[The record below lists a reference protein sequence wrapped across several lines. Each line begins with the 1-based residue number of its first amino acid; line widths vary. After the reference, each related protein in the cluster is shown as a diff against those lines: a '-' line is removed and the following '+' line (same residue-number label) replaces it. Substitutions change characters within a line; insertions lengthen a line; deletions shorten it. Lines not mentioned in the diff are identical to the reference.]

1 MRKDICCVGHITL
14 DKIIVPG
21 METYLNGGT
30 SYYVSYALNQ
40 FKNSGVSYKLITS
53 LAQKDMQA
61 VEDMRAVGIDVD
73 VIESRNTVFF
83 ENKYEEN
90 MNNRTQRV
98 LAKAD
103 PFTIESVR
111 DIDAKF
117 VHLGS
122 LLADDF
128 SVELIKYLSTQKQCR
143 LCVDAQG
150 FLRYVEGENVHSC
163 DWHNKLEIFPYI
175 DILKV
180 NEHEILSLTGYSDP
194 IKAGEQLVKWG
205 IKEVLITLGSY
216 GSVIYMD
223 GKSYEIPAYK
233 PKALVDATGCGDT
246 YAAGYLYKRA
256 QGAPIEDCGK
266 FAAAMCSLKIA
277 HTGPFDG
284 TEEDVMRLIAQSK

>member
-40 FKNSGVSYKLITS
+40 FRNSGVSYKLITS
-53 LAQKDMQA
+53 LAKKDMQA
-61 VEDMRAVGIDVD
+61 VEDMRSAGIDVD

-83 ENKYEEN
+83 ENKYGEN

-103 PFTIESVR
+103 PFTIESVK

-180 NEHEILSLTGYSDP
+180 NEHEILSLTGHSDP
-194 IKAGEQLVKWG
+194 IKAGEQLAKWG

-223 GKSYEIPAYK
+223 GKGYEIPAYK
-233 PKALVDATGCGDT
+233 PTALVDATGCGDT
-246 YAAGYLYKRA
+246 YAAGYIYKRA
-256 QGAPIEDCGK
+256 QGANIEDCGN

-284 TEEDVMRLIAQSK
+284 TEEDVLKLISKSK